1 MKKIFLGLGV
11 FALALAFI
19 PMFAAFEA
27 HVINVT
33 ATIENALAVSPNPVQ
48 FGTVFPNETVYRNM
62 TVALSES
69 FSKED
74 RVDDV
79 EYKIVQK
86 PKPIEPGEQ
95 NTDYCIAEKA
105 GLYACIDAYMK
116 AYPAK
121 TLQDA
126 IMACYDGEGSY
137 NGYDTAKCY
146 PSMCQFLSK
155 LPDRPQCSDEVDN
168 DGDLAVDGQDD
179 GCLDE
184 AGSYHPE
191 DGNEALPG
199 VQPAS
204 DQGIGAPHPIA
215 ECMDGIDNDG
225 DIKTDYPADPD
236 CAQYGDNSES
246 AAGDQPQVKGR
257 LSKLENDTQDLWTL
271 DLEVPC
277 FIGQCKQGEV
287 GLLPPAWEHSMFGC
301 DLWVEVQG
309 ISQTSP

>member
-33 ATIENALAVSPNPVQ
+33 ATIENALKVSPNPVE
-48 FGTVFPNETVYRNM
+48 FGTVFPNETVYRDM

-69 FSKED
+69 FSRED

-86 PKPIEPGEQ
+86 PKPKPQTQGT
-95 NTDYCIAEKA
+95 TDYCILEKA
-105 GLYACIDAYMK
+105 ELYACITAQQNPPNNK
-116 AYPAK
+116 S
-121 TLQDA
+121 LQDA
-126 IMACYDGEGSY
+126 IMACYG
-137 NGYDTAKCY
+137 NYDTTQCY

-155 LPDRPQCSDEVDN
+155 QPDRPQCSDGVDN
-168 DGDLAVDGQDD
+168 DGDLAIDAQDQ

-184 AGSYHPE
+184 AGNYHAE

-199 VQPAS
+199 VQPAT
-204 DQGIGAPHPIA
+204 DQGVDAPHPIA
-215 ECMDGIDNDG
+215 ECMDGIDNDLDG
-225 DIKTDYPADPD
+225 NIDYSADKE
-236 CAQYGDNSES
+236 CAQYGDNSEFT
-246 AAGDQPQVKGR
+246 AGDQPQVKGR
-257 LSKLENDTQDLWTL
+257 LSKLENDKQDLWML

-287 GLLPPAWEHSMFGC
+287 GLLPPAWEHSKFGC

-309 ISQTSP
+309 ISETPT

>member
-1 MKKIFLGLGV
+1 MKKILLGLGAL
-11 FALALAFI
+11 ALALAFI

-33 ATIENALAVSPNPVQ
+33 ATIENALAVSPNPVE
-48 FGTVFPNETVYRNM
+48 FGTVFPNETVFRDM

-69 FSKED
+69 FMSER

-86 PKPIEPGEQ
+86 PKPKPETQGT
-95 NTDYCIAEKA
+95 TDYCILEKA
-105 GLYACIDAYMK
+105 DLYACIDAYMK
-116 AYPAK
+116 ANPTK

-126 IMACYDGEGSY
+126 IMSCYV
-137 NGYDTAKCY
+137 NYDTTQCY

-155 LPDRPQCSDEVDN
+155 HPDRPQCSDGVDN
-168 DGDLAVDGQDD
+168 DGDQAIDD
-179 GCLDE
+179 LDQGCLDE
-184 AGSYHPE
+184 AGNYHPE

-199 VQPAS
+199 VQPAT
-204 DQGIGAPHPIA
+204 DQGIDAPHPIA
-215 ECMDGIDNDG
+215 QCMDGIDNDNDG
-225 DIKTDYPADPD
+225 NIDYPADKD
-236 CAQYGDNSES
+236 CVQFGDNSEDDP
-246 AAGDQPQVKGR
+246 ADHPQTKGR
-257 LSKLENDTQDLWTL
+257 LSKLENDTKDLWTL

-287 GLLPPAWEHSMFGC
+287 GLLPPAWEHSQFGC

-309 ISQTSP
+309 ISQTPL